1 MFTKFHKDW
10 IKIVDFLLMANFWKC
25 AVFFV
30 PDFRL
35 GGPTVF
41 EDLTDSP
48 ENQHVFLS
56 LLQNLKSK
64 ISEKSDQ
71 KVATS

>member
-1 MFTKFHKDW
+1 MYSVLSVDGKTVPSVNVILKDYST
-10 IKIVDFLLMANFWKC
+10 
-25 AVFFV
+25 
-30 PDFRL
+30 L

-64 ISEKSDQ
+64 ISEKSGQ
-71 KVATS
+71 N